1 MSALC
6 QKRTV
11 ADFISGKFFRQNWV
25 DNRGD
30 MTNEVKLR
38 IYVTAIVIGMAF
50 LYVGFIYTINEQSI
64 VNEEIYDNCMNEYE
78 SNSLAYLGLCID
90 RRLEGML
97 PIWVYLAPYLPAGL
111 LLWLSWLLKP
121 NMRLPIDAYPKRTVI
136 GLVWLG
142 LIAAVYAFFVTYN
155 IAMNVI
161 DKPVAAMHNTFN
173 PMIYFSGWLIA
184 PLLFQHLLA
193 PAEAKR
199 HIRTLQIG
207 LVMMVIVPTSLV
219 VIPPI
224 LKIGGIIQ

>member
-1 MSALC
+1 
-6 QKRTV
+6 
-11 ADFISGKFFRQNWV
+11 
-25 DNRGD
+25 

-38 IYVTAIVIGMAF
+38 IYVTTIVLALAF
-50 LYVGFIYTINEQSI
+50 LYVGFINTINELSI

-78 SNSLAYLGLCID
+78 SNGLEYWGICND

-111 LLWLSWLLKP
+111 LWWLSWLLKP

-136 GLVWLG
+136 VLVWLG
-142 LIAAVYAFFVTYN
+142 LIVAAYAILITYN

-173 PMIYFSGWLIA
+173 PTIYLSGWLIA

-199 HIRTLQIG
+199 YIRTLKIG
-207 LVMMVIVPTSLV
+207 LVMMLIVPAALV
-219 VIPPI
+219 VTLPL
-224 LKIGGIIQ
+224 LKIGGFIQ